1 LKLNIKKISIFTG
14 ILLII
19 GIFIIFELF
28 KYNQNLKNY
37 FINSEKV
44 LNNLDSLKKEEYKLN
59 YLVLKSNFYLY
70 ENNDLLTSEINKINK
85 IIINMKNN
93 TFFMNNFPNTYNKFL
108 KYGKLYEIKKNNIY
122 RFLTYNSIIKN
133 ATIYLDKVLE
143 SSVIVFANNKQFL
156 QKETFAIGNVLITK
170 NSFDKSFLN
179 NLNIDYFKKIH
190 FKSNKKKRFKTIL
203 VENLFLFKKFFP
215 TYSLYLKNIQNSKS
229 LKYLEFIYKTYY
241 LEKNKNTKQLNF
253 VFNFI
258 IFMLLGG
265 ILIVTFLIYLI
276 NREHFYLQKSFV
288 TDNLTNLG
296 NRIKFNLDIK
306 RYKHPVLYLINIDKF
321 KHINDIYGSEIG
333 DKILKQVAKILKNK
347 FGCDNKNIYR
357 LGADDFGILCEGEL
371 NYQKIIQ
378 YFESNPIVIGDKEFN
393 IRISIGISDESPL
406 IETADMALKNAKQ
419 NYRIQFLKYNKNSNL
434 KQKYE
439 ENIKKS
445 KILQNAVK
453 KDLIIP
459 VFQPIFDNKS
469 LEISK
474 YEVLARI
481 KTQNGLVSIFPYLK
495 IAKENKIYKE
505 ITKSIYLK
513 AYDVFKDNNKQFSL
527 NLSIDDL
534 LEKET
539 LELIDKLFE
548 NKNFAKRCTFELLE
562 SEAIE
567 DYEIVKNFITKM
579 KKLGVK
585 FAIDDFGSGY
595 SNFEHILNL
604 EIDYLKIDG
613 SLIKKIEDNNTK
625 IIVETINSFAK
636 RMLIHTISEFV
647 STKEILKEVK
657 NLNIDYTQGFYLS
670 KPLEKI

>member
-37 FINSEKV
+37 FINSEEILDN
-44 LNNLDSLKKEEYKLN
+44 LNLLKKEEFKLN
-59 YLVLKSNFYLY
+59 YLVLKSTFYLY
-70 ENNDLLTSEINKINK
+70 ENNDLLTDEINKINK

-93 TFFMNNFPNTYNKFL
+93 IFFMNNFPNTYNKFL
-108 KYGKLYEIKKNNIY
+108 KYDKLYEIKKNNIY

-133 ATIYLDKVLE
+133 ATIYLDKILE

-156 QKETFAIGNVLITK
+156 QKETSAIGNILITK

-190 FKSNKKKRFKTIL
+190 FNSNKKEKFKTIL

-215 TYSLYLKNIQNSKS
+215 AYSLYLKNIQNSKS
-229 LKYLEFIYKTYY
+229 LKYLNFIYKTYY

-258 IFMLLGG
+258 IFVLLGG
-265 ILIVTFLIYLI
+265 ILIVTFLIYLM

-296 NRIKFNLDIK
+296 NRMKFNLDIK

-347 FGCDNKNIYR
+347 FGCDNRNIYR

-371 NYQKIIQ
+371 NYKKIIQ
-378 YFESNPIVIGDKEFN
+378 YFENNPIFIGDKEFN

-419 NYRIQFLKYNKNSNL
+419 NSRIQFLKYNKNSNL

-445 KILQNAVK
+445 KILQDAVK

-469 LEISK
+469 LKICK

-534 LEKET
+534 LEEET

-567 DYEIVKNFITKM
+567 DYEMVKNFITKM

-636 RMLIHTISEFV
+636 RMSIYTIAEFV

-657 NLNIDYTQGFYLS
+657 NLNIDCTQGFYLS
-670 KPLEKI
+670 EPLEKI

>member
-1 LKLNIKKISIFTG
+1 MKLNIKKISIFTG

-37 FINSEKV
+37 FINSEEILDN
-44 LNNLDSLKKEEYKLN
+44 LNLLKKEEFKLN
-59 YLVLKSNFYLY
+59 YLVLKSTFYLY
-70 ENNDLLTSEINKINK
+70 ENNDLLTDEINKINK

-93 TFFMNNFPNTYNKFL
+93 IFFMNNFPNTYNKFL
-108 KYGKLYEIKKNNIY
+108 KYDKLYEIKKNNIY

-133 ATIYLDKVLE
+133 ATIYLDKILE

-156 QKETFAIGNVLITK
+156 QKETSAIGNILITK

-190 FKSNKKKRFKTIL
+190 FNSNKKEKFKTIL

-215 TYSLYLKNIQNSKS
+215 AYSLYLKNIQNSKS
-229 LKYLEFIYKTYY
+229 LKYLNFIYKTYY

-258 IFMLLGG
+258 IFVLLGG
-265 ILIVTFLIYLI
+265 ILIVTFLIYLM

-296 NRIKFNLDIK
+296 NRMKFNLDIK

-347 FGCDNKNIYR
+347 FGCDNRNIYR

-371 NYQKIIQ
+371 NYKKIIQ
-378 YFESNPIVIGDKEFN
+378 YFENNPIFIGDKEFN

-419 NYRIQFLKYNKNSNL
+419 NSRIQFLKYNKNSNL

-445 KILQNAVK
+445 KILQDAVK

-469 LEISK
+469 LKICK

-534 LEKET
+534 LEEET

-567 DYEIVKNFITKM
+567 DYEMVKNFITKM
-579 KKLGVK
+579 KKSGVK

-636 RMLIHTISEFV
+636 RMSIYTIAEFV

-657 NLNIDYTQGFYLS
+657 NLNIDCTQGFYLS
-670 KPLEKI
+670 EPLEKI